1 MYYAGIS
8 RELRRSA
15 GAIQRRCHDLGLKE
29 RPVRESP
36 HNLGENRFKA
46 RYQRPEKNGDIG
58 WKGLAAVPWRE
69 SREAAQA
76 DLDRLAE
83 KKGWKEWLG

>member
-1 MYYAGIS
+1 MPKNYIDNRGWKYRVMCG
-8 RELRRSA
+8 
-15 GAIQRRCHDLGLKE
+15 
-29 RPVRESP
+29 
-36 HNLGENRFKA
+36 LGENVFKA
-46 RYQRPEKNGDIG
+46 RYQRADHQGDVG

-83 KKGWKEWLG
+83 KKGWKEWIG